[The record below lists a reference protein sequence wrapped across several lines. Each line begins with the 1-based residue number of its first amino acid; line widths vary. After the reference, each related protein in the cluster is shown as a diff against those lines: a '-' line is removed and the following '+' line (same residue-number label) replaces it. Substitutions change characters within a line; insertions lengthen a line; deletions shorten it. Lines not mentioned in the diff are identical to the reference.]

1 MAKSTLPTGS
11 MPCDEGAGFVPKASP
26 MSPQV
31 KTVATLASWSAV
43 PLRQRS
49 RWYIPEEVT
58 NAVPIAETHDP
69 FVDVIERAEHERL
82 PVVFAPAAPEDSPR
96 CYLRRDAANRLMNAA
111 RTLKEHSQGALA
123 LKITDA
129 FRPLVLQRKYF
140 EAISRDIA
148 AREGLRG
155 KELWRRASE
164 FIADPDGCPP
174 HTTGGAVDC
183 TIIVQKSGKELPM
196 GTAIDTVDDRS
207 NFWHPEIRGAERQN
221 RQLLF
226 RIMTAAGFVNA
237 ATEWWHYSFGDQYW
251 AAFLAKPQ
259 AIYGKVGSVPRLHT
273 A

>member
-1 MAKSTLPTGS
+1 
-11 MPCDEGAGFVPKASP
+11 

-31 KTVATLASWSAV
+31 KIVATLAGWSAI

-58 NAVPIAETHDP
+58 RAVPIVETNDP
-69 FVDVIERAEHERL
+69 LVDVIERAEHERL
-82 PVVFAPAAPEDSPR
+82 PVVFAPVAPRETPR
-96 CYLRRDAANRLMNAA
+96 AYLRREAANRLMNAVRA
-111 RTLKEHSQGALA
+111 LKEYSQGALA

-129 FRPLVLQRKYF
+129 FRPLALQRKYF
-140 EAISRDIA
+140 EDISRDIA

-155 KELWRRASE
+155 KELWERTSE
-164 FIADPDGCPP
+164 FIADPGGSPP

-183 TIIVQKSGKELPM
+183 TVIVEKSGKELPM

-207 NFWHPEIRGAERQN
+207 NFWHPAIKGVVRQN
-221 RQLLF
+221 RQMLL

-251 AAFLAKPQ
+251 AAFLGKPQ
-259 AIYGKVGSVPRLHT
+259 AIYGKVESVP
-273 A
+273 ASENA